1 MVRLGLAA
9 FQKAGPGGAARQQQ
23 LKSASERTKAVAI
36 LEIDHLSVNFDGIQA
51 LQDVSLAVEPG
62 QLFALV
68 GPNGAGKTTVFNCLS
83 RICRQDSGEIRFKG
97 NELSRLAPHE
107 VPGAGLGRTFQ
118 NIELIAG
125 LTTLENIML
134 GRHLTT
140 PTGLLGSL
148 LFTRGVR
155 RAETEARRAAE
166 EVIDLLE
173 LEAFRDLQVGT
184 LSYGIRKRI
193 ELGRAL
199 ALEPELLLLDEP
211 AAGMNVEETEELAW
225 YVGEICSGLGMATVL
240 IEHDM
245 RFVMDLSDRVCVLD
259 HGQVVTT
266 GRPDEVQQHPDVIA
280 AYLGGNHAAATG

>member
-1 MVRLGLAA
+1 MAL
-9 FQKAGPGGAARQQQ
+9 
-23 LKSASERTKAVAI
+23 
-36 LEIDHLSVNFDGIQA
+36 LEIDHLSVSFDGIQA

-97 NELSRLAPHE
+97 DEISQLAPHE
-107 VPGAGLGRTFQ
+107 IPAVGIGRTFQ
-118 NIELIAG
+118 NIELFSG
-125 LTTLENIML
+125 LTALENIML

-155 RAETEARRAAE
+155 RAESEARRAAE

-173 LEAFRDLQVGT
+173 LETVRSLQVGT
-184 LSYGIRKRI
+184 LPYGIRKRI
-193 ELGRAL
+193 ELARAL

-225 YVGEICSGLGMATVL
+225 YVGEICGGLGMATLLV
-240 IEHDM
+240 EHDM

-259 HGQVVTT
+259 HGQAIAT
-266 GRPDEVQQHPDVIA
+266 GRPDEIQRRPEVIA
-280 AYLGGNHAAATG
+280 AYLGGDHAAETG